1 MSWISY
7 NNPMITLHLK
17 RVYDPVEP
25 EDGCRILVDRLWPRG
40 FSKEK
45 LHADLWLKDVAPSR
59 ELVRQ
64 YHSGDLPW
72 LEFKARYRT
81 ELELQPEAVAQL
93 LDRAA
98 RGTVTL
104 LYAARDPQANQ
115 AVVLAEYLRMK
126 AGLQP

>member
-1 MSWISY
+1 
-7 NNPMITLHLK
+7 MIMLRLK

-25 EDGCRILVDRLWPRG
+25 DDGYRVLVDRLWPRG

-45 LHADLWLKDVAPSR
+45 LHADLWLKDIAPSR

-64 YHSGDLPW
+64 FHSGRLPW
-72 LEFKARYRT
+72 PEFKAHYLA

-98 RGTVTL
+98 RGPVTL
-104 LYAARDPQANQ
+104 LYSARDPQANQ
-115 AVVLAEYLRMK
+115 AVVLAEYLRQK
-126 AGLQP
+126 GGQ